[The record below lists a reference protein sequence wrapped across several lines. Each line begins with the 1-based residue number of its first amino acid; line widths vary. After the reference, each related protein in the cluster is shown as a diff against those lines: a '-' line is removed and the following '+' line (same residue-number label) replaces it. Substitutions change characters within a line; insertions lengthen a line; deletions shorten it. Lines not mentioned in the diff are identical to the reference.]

1 LLQLQSKTS
10 KRRSKRKGRTNPL
23 LKDSDTME
31 WANLTP
37 KSLWTQIKL
46 EMKSYYDWDL
56 QADSL
61 ESMVEQF
68 SLQKISLLRYILHF
82 SFVAYF

>member
-1 LLQLQSKTS
+1 
-10 KRRSKRKGRTNPL
+10 
-23 LKDSDTME
+23 ME

-46 EMKSYYDWDL
+46 ELKSYYDWDL

-68 SLQKISLLRYILHF
+68 SVQKISLLRYILHF
-82 SFVAYF
+82 AFCFLFLKIFFYCITYCAQMCVI

>member
-1 LLQLQSKTS
+1 
-10 KRRSKRKGRTNPL
+10 
-23 LKDSDTME
+23 ME
-31 WANLTP
+31 WATLTP

-46 EMKSYYDWDL
+46 ELKSYYDWDL

-82 SFVAYF
+82 FLVSYF

>member
-1 LLQLQSKTS
+1 
-10 KRRSKRKGRTNPL
+10 
-23 LKDSDTME
+23 ME

-37 KSLWTQIKL
+37 KTLWTQIKL
-46 EMKSYYDWDL
+46 ELKSYYDWDL

-61 ESMVEQF
+61 DSMVEQF

-82 SFVAYF
+82 SFLIFKNVLYYITYYAQRRIALNI

>member
-1 LLQLQSKTS
+1 
-10 KRRSKRKGRTNPL
+10 
-23 LKDSDTME
+23 ME